1 MWFWLNNVCIEGLKG
16 HCFNKYLKTK
26 CFWLAQTAF
35 VVFLHRSIAESC
47 VVNEHRLY
55 SSCSRVSRVLSA
67 CYSCL
72 VQLKSKKARPMTS
85 QRIWTQEL
93 WIFMRL
99 SANKCK
105 RRESWCKT
113 RRSLLIFVI
122 FAVFFCINVNTL
134 QLWPSLHVSYG
145 KKKTFAS
152 HLNMRTVIKS
162 RWSSSQGVRFC
173 LVIMTVII
181 AVSIGRSLTDSL
193 RFTTEEKKILWK
205 NKFVVSF

>member
-122 FAVFFCINVNTL
+122 FAGFLYKCKHFTVVTVAAR
-134 QLWPSLHVSYG
+134 QLR